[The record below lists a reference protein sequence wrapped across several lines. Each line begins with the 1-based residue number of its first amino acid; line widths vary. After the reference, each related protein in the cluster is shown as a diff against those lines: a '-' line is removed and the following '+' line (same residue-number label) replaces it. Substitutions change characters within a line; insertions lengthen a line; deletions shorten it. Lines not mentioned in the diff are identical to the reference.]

1 MAASRIPD
9 GCSISEEKFTEEK
22 FTEEKF
28 TEEKF
33 TEERGAL
40 KC

>member
-1 MAASRIPD
+1 MAASRIPG
-9 GCSISEEKFTEEK
+9 GCSIS
-22 FTEEKF
+22 EEKF